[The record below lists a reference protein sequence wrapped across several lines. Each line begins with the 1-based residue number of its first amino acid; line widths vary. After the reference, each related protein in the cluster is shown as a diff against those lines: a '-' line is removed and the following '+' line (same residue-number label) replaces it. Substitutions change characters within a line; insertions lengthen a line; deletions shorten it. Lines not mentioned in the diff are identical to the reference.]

1 MSDQADRER
10 ESRET
15 DITKFE
21 EIRQADEAERVETAQ
36 RLHDDQN
43 AAQSLEDEQQPEQNE
58 P

>member
-10 ESRET
+10 ESRDS

-21 EIRQADEAERVETAQ
+21 EIRLEEEAEREE
-36 RLHDDQN
+36 
-43 AAQSLEDEQQPEQNE
+43 AAERIREEQQPEQNE

>member
-1 MSDQADRER
+1 MSDPADRER

-21 EIRQADEAERVETAQ
+21 ERRRQEELEREKAAERVQE
-36 RLHDDQN
+36 
-43 AAQSLEDEQQPEQNE
+43 EQQPEQNE